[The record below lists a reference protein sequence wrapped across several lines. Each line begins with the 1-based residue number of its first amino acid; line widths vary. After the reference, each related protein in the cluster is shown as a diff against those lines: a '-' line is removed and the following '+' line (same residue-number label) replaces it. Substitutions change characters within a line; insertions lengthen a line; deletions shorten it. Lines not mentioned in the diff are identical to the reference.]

1 MPGRNRFL
9 DGLQRVMRAFAPSE
23 EKFFELF
30 EDLSDKAVAAAECL
44 EDVMDNFHRLEL
56 AVEQIADIEHE
67 ADEIVHEVVRRL
79 NTAFVTP
86 ALFDREDI
94 FRVAERLDDIID
106 QTKGGID
113 RLKILHIDE
122 PTDRCKELAKIFVQA
137 AACLQTN
144 MHSLVGLKPTDHE
157 YVARINSLENQ
168 ADVIHRSAIGEL
180 FEYEGDPRHIMKW
193 LQIYGFVE
201 EAIDSC
207 EAAVNL
213 VEAVVV
219 KNA

>member
-9 DGLQRVMRAFAPSE
+9 DGLQRVMRSFAPSE
-23 EKFFELF
+23 ENFFVLF
-30 EDLSDKAVAAAECL
+30 EELSDKAVAAAECL
-44 EDVMDNFHRLEL
+44 DDVMENFHRLEL
-56 AVEQIADIEHE
+56 AVEKIGDIEHE
-67 ADEIVHEVVRRL
+67 ADEIVHEVTRRL
-79 NTAFVTP
+79 NTTFVTP

-106 QTKGGID
+106 QTKGAID
-113 RLKILHIDE
+113 RLSIFNIDE
-122 PTDRCKELAKIFVQA
+122 PIDRCKEMAKIFVQA
-137 AACLQTN
+137 ATCLQTN
-144 MHSLVGLKPTDHE
+144 MHNLAGLKPTDNE
-157 YVARINSLENQ
+157 YVARINTLENA
-168 ADVIHRSAIGEL
+168 ADVVHRSAVTEL

-193 LQIYGFVE
+193 LLIYGFVE

-213 VEAVVV
+213 VETVVV